1 MTTSSEQ
8 PASLLERYQIHFGV
22 GLLLVIALGLVLMQ
36 GDGADGPDAL
46 RSSAQQATVPPM
58 PMTEVV
64 VVEDEVIDQVE
75 VDYDASLDLTTAVAS
90 GR

>member
-8 PASLLERYQIHFGV
+8 TTSLFKRYQIHFGV
-22 GLLLVIALGLVLMQ
+22 GLLLMIALGLMLMQ
-36 GDGADGPDAL
+36 GDGADGQDVL
-46 RSSAQQATVPPM
+46 QSSEQQATVPPM
-58 PMTEVV
+58 PTTEVV